1 MRQTTIVKHKEVQ
14 KKWYIIDAENQ
25 ILGKVATLAAS
36 HLRGKT
42 SPLFTP
48 NVDMGDNIIIINAD
62 KVVLTAQKEDKKIYY
77 NHSGYPGGLKAR
89 SARVLRAKKPIA
101 LLERAIFGMLPHT
114 KLGDKQ
120 RKNLYVYAG
129 PNHKHEAQQPE
140 KLEVSK

>member
-1 MRQTTIVKHKEVQ
+1 MQ